1 MNRRDETLRAVK
13 EAAQLL
19 ASSGKSNRTS
29 FDIVGAIT
37 QRGIPLFFRPLDHLW
52 GAFVAADRG
61 TGGII
66 VTNRLG
72 SAVQRFTL
80 AHELGHLL
88 LGHQSSLDETVGFA
102 GRYASKSRETE
113 EVVADTF
120 ASELLA
126 SRQLLIES
134 ARRHDWNKQKLHQP
148 ENIYQLSL
156 RLGISYQAACWGLV
170 TAKVL
175 TGADAERFQAKSV
188 KDLKHTLAPAEL
200 ITNSWA
206 DVWTLTRGDTDT
218 FLEAGPDDLFA
229 VHLEDHASAGYIWRP
244 VGTGANA
251 EIVSGSP
258 IDSDPVYGK
267 PSARVV
273 YVRFNAPGTH
283 RLAFEHTRPWSGA
296 TLDQIE
302 IKIDGHG
309 KETGGLARRAKLD
322 ALANAA

>member
-1 MNRRDETLRAVK
+1 MNRRNETLRAVK
-13 EAAQLL
+13 EAAKVL
-19 ASSGKSNRTS
+19 ASSAKGDRTS

-37 QRGIPLFFRPLDHLW
+37 KRGIPLVFRPLDHLW
-52 GAFVAADRG
+52 GAVVPAGEGARG
-61 TGGII
+61 IM
-66 VTNRLG
+66 VTSRLG
-72 SAVQRFTL
+72 LAVQRFTL

-88 LGHQSSLDETVGFA
+88 LGHESSLDETVGFV
-102 GRYASKSRETE
+102 GRHASKSRAVE
-113 EVVADTF
+113 EVAADTF

-126 SRQLLIES
+126 PKQLMMES
-134 ARRHDWNKQKLHQP
+134 ATRHGWKKRDLHQP
-148 ENIYQLSL
+148 HNIYQLSL
-156 RLGISYQAACWGLV
+156 RLGVSYQAACWGLV
-170 TAKVL
+170 TAKVVTRTEAGQL
-175 TGADAERFQAKSV
+175 EAKPV
-188 KDLKHTLAPAEL
+188 KDLKRALAPDEL

-206 DVWTLTRGDTDT
+206 DVWTLTRGDADT

-229 VHLEDHASAGYIWRP
+229 VHLADHASAGYLWRLLD
-244 VGTGANA
+244 TGANA
-251 EIVSGSP
+251 EIVGERT
-258 IDSDPVYGK
+258 IDADPVYGK

-309 KETGGLARRAKLD
+309 KETGGFARRAKLD